1 MPTSSENPA
10 ISSSDALDIHYNDY
24 EELEHRPITRE
35 IMSAYLSTR
44 RHRTVTIF
52 HAKVAQKSYGNE
64 KRFVFKT
71 KLFHRKKM
79 NSFEDFFVHHLVFIC
94 LVMVGIRILI
104 NLVVHPLHLTNKINY
119 QHRLVLVNPCFP
131 MKMKIVYQMKCK
143 IYPLKTEKLN
153 MVQLKH
159 YLYPI
164 LINGKILI

>member
-71 KLFHRKKM
+71 KLLYRKK
-79 NSFEDFFVHHLVFIC
+79 NEFF
-94 LVMVGIRILI
+94 
-104 NLVVHPLHLTNKINY
+104 
-119 QHRLVLVNPCFP
+119 
-131 MKMKIVYQMKCK
+131 
-143 IYPLKTEKLN
+143 
-153 MVQLKH
+153 
-159 YLYPI
+159 
-164 LINGKILI
+164 